1 MFHVQF
7 TYVADCR
14 LIGQFGL
21 RMERERNPFSDDDSE
36 SDGDDNGT
44 HSITQLPIPV
54 QLNRR
59 SSSFIRR
66 LQIKQNHCLFCHHEV
81 NRTNFE
87 NHLRVS
93 DRCLSLYKRKLHVRS
108 IDSIL
113 VKTFYCLFCDIKSS
127 SKFQHH
133 LEQNPGCLECYLDK
147 FQVDT
152 MRYV

>member
-1 MFHVQF
+1 
-7 TYVADCR
+7 
-14 LIGQFGL
+14 
-21 RMERERNPFSDDDSE
+21 MEGERNPFSDDDSE
-36 SDGDDNGT
+36 SDGDAT
-44 HSITQLPIPV
+44 PSIAQLPTPV

-87 NHLRVS
+87 NHLRGS
-93 DRCLSLYKRKLHVRS
+93 ERCLSLYKRKLHVRT

-113 VKTFYCLFCDIKSS
+113 IKSFYCLFCTIKSS

-133 LEQNPGCLECYLDK
+133 LEQNPGCLERYLDK
-147 FQVDT
+147 FQVDS
-152 MRYV
+152 MRSVCELFV